1 VLRAAGRLLQRSS
14 AINAQMPAKKPSKK
28 KQGLQKKESSRKK
41 VAPLKKA
48 SIKKKI
54 PTRAQRSRQLLR
66 TVRRARPIVFKERPH
81 QLTRHDNNP
90 IIEPREGNY
99 WEMKA
104 TFNPGAI
111 YADHRVHL
119 LYRAIG
125 GDDVSVLGYASS
137 GDGVSFVERPGHPA
151 YVPATTK
158 TTTPKE
164 AQVPLEPAYFSGGG
178 WNGGCEDPRLTLLD
192 GRVYLTYT
200 AFDGWGSIRIA
211 LSSIDLED
219 FLNKNWKWK
228 KPAMISPSH
237 GIHKNWSVFSE
248 KINGKFAI
256 LHGISPDIMVE
267 YRDSLDFEDG
277 EYIDSKRPPYGQQR
291 MRMGVWDTWIRGAGP
306 PPLKTKDGWL
316 LLYHA
321 MDLND
326 PNRYK
331 LGAMLLDGNDPTK
344 VLYRSQTPILEPD
357 LPYENEGF
365 KSGVVYACGAVIT
378 EGKLFVYYGGADSV
392 TCVAMADIDTFLNE
406 LKTYGR
412 PRLTSENK
420 SNPRTNGR
428 S

>member
-1 VLRAAGRLLQRSS
+1 
-14 AINAQMPAKKPSKK
+14 MPFKKESKK
-28 KQGLQKKESSRKK
+28 KQGLQREKSSG
-41 VAPLKKA
+41 
-48 SIKKKI
+48 IKKKPARKVTAKKKI
-54 PTRAQRSRQLLR
+54 ASRAERGARLLR
-66 TVRRARPIVFKERPH
+66 IVRRARPLAPAAKRPH
-81 QLTRHDNNP
+81 QLERHENNP

-125 GDDVSVLGYASS
+125 GDDVSVLGYSSS
-137 GDGVSFVERPGHPA
+137 GDGVSFAERLENPA
-151 YVPATTK
+151 YVPITTKATT
-158 TTTPKE
+158 PE
-164 AQVPLEPAYFSGGG
+164 EQRVPLEPSYCSGGG
-178 WNGGCEDPRLTLLD
+178 WSGGCEDPRITLIG

-211 LSSIDLED
+211 LSSIALED
-219 FLNKNWKWK
+219 FLNKEWKWK
-228 KPAMISPSH
+228 KPAMISPPHS
-237 GIHKNWSVFSE
+237 IHKNWSIFPE

-256 LHGISPDIMVE
+256 LHGIHPDIMVE
-267 YRDSLDFEDG
+267 YRDSLDFEGG
-277 EYIDSKRPPYGQQR
+277 EFIDSKRPPYGNQR

-331 LGAMLLDGNDPTK
+331 LGAMLLDLNDPTK
-344 VLYRSQTPILEPD
+344 ILYRSQAPILEPD

-365 KSGVVYACGAVIT
+365 KAGVVYACGAVIA

-392 TCVAMADIDTFLNE
+392 TCVAMADLDTFLKE
-406 LKTYGR
+406 LKTYGT
-412 PRLTSENK
+412 PRLRSENK
-420 SNPRTNGR
+420 SNTRTNGR

>member
-1 VLRAAGRLLQRSS
+1 
-14 AINAQMPAKKPSKK
+14 M
-28 KQGLQKKESSRKK
+28 
-41 VAPLKKA
+41 PLKKTKKIKQE
-48 SIKKKI
+48 IKKKELSHKKTTTVKKQS
-54 PTRAQRSRQLLR
+54 PKKRPLGGKSQTRTERSQRLLR
-66 TVRRARPIVFKERPH
+66 IVRRARPIVLQKSPAH
-81 QLTRHDNNP
+81 QLERHESNP

-137 GDGVSFVERPGHPA
+137 GDGVTFSDRMDEPA
-151 YVPATTK
+151 YTPAATK
-158 TTTPKE
+158 HTAPAA

-178 WNGGCEDPRLTLLD
+178 WNGGCEDPRLTLID
-192 GRVYLTYT
+192 DMVYLTYV

-211 LSSIDLED
+211 LSSIDLKD

-228 KPAMISPSH
+228 KPAMISPPHS
-237 GIHKNWSVFSE
+237 IHKNWSVFPE

-256 LHGISPDIMVE
+256 LHGIAPSIMVE
-267 YRDSLDFEDG
+267 YRDSLDFDDG
-277 EYIDSKRPPYGQQR
+277 EYIDSQRPPYGQQN
-291 MRMGVWDTWIRGAGP
+291 MRRGVWDTWIRGAGP

-331 LGAMLLDGNDPTK
+331 LGAMLLDLNDPTK
-344 VLYRSQTPILEPD
+344 ILYRSRTPILEPD
-357 LPYENEGF
+357 FIYENQGY
-365 KSGVVYACGAVIT
+365 KSGVVYACGAVIA
-378 EGKLFVYYGGADSV
+378 EGKLYVYYGGADAV
-392 TCVAMADIDTFLNE
+392 TCVAMADVDIFLNE
-406 LKTYGR
+406 LKTYGA
-412 PRLTSENK
+412 PRLAADIKPNTPK
-420 SNPRTNGR
+420 INGR